1 VRLSENYVNITLGY
15 LSHDIGSMASIMAVV
30 MGVSML
36 KKHIK
41 LGVTPW
47 AHFDETGMD
56 VLSEFLSC
64 VESIRYLEE
73 LIGSDKKVIL
83 GLKYH
88 KY

>member
-1 VRLSENYVNITLGY
+1 
-15 LSHDIGSMASIMAVV
+15 MAVV
-30 MGVSML
+30 MCVRMF

-47 AHFDETGMD
+47 AHFDETCMD
-56 VLSEFLSC
+56 VLSESLSR

-73 LIGSDKKVIL
+73 LIGSDKKLIL